1 MSAEIIIQH
10 LLTLIK
16 LHKSFNEIA
25 KSKTQVMIEG
35 DIEKLK
41 GILSKENKHT
51 QAIQTVSQQIVEE
64 SKRFLTA
71 YQKKESSTIS
81 EVIQY
86 AQSSEKEKLV
96 ELKHDLEQQIIELQN
111 QNEINQEL
119 LQQSLDFV
127 HQSLDILMPDIESL
141 NYSSNE
147 ENRSESRKEIKSI
160 FDSKA

>member
-86 AQSSEKEKLV
+86 AQSAEKEKLV